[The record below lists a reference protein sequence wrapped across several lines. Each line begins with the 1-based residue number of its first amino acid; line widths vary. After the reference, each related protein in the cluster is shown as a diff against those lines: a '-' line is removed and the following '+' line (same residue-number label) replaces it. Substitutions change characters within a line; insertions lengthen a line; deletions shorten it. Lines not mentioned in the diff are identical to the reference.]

1 TVSVQVH
8 LPERSARDVRDQVD
22 LGVRARPGCRE
33 ASTGSVKVRG
43 GAKQVKEAKQKR
55 HEERSHHMEQLAA
68 DRRELIELKRREVA
82 FREEKNNMIRQ
93 LALNKNNNDPQD
105 VFLYSNEH

>member
-1 TVSVQVH
+1 MNQ
-8 LPERSARDVRDQVD
+8 
-22 LGVRARPGCRE
+22 
-33 ASTGSVKVRG
+33 
-43 GAKQVKEAKQKR
+43 EAKQKR

-82 FREEKNNMIRQ
+82 FREEKNKMIRQ

-105 VFLYSNEH
+105 VLILHSHSVWNSLLRIVKVHRKREYLNLEGPSDGLLFLTYNHDNRDLFSLIYI